1 MSQEARNIICTTHT
15 YYAGE
20 TQDRQRF
27 ILNVF
32 DLQPLEPTA
41 DTSRTFEDILQSAD
55 ESLLDTNPID
65 FTSSNMGQLQEW
77 STPFCGRLVQFCS
90 FFLSLCDINEFFT
103 GRAHPS
109 SRKTQ

>member
-32 DLQPLEPTA
+32 DLQPLEPLPIL
-41 DTSRTFEDILQSAD
+41 RGRLKTFFKVLMRAYSTPIRSILPHQ
-55 ESLLDTNPID
+55 
-65 FTSSNMGQLQEW
+65 MGQLQEW

-90 FFLSLCDINEFFT
+90 FSLSLCDINEFFT

>member
-1 MSQEARNIICTTHT
+1 MSQEARNIICTIHT

-65 FTSSNMGQLQEW
+65 FTSSNGTTSRMEHSILW
-77 STPFCGRLVQFCS
+77 KACTIL
-90 FFLSLCDINEFFT
+90 FFFPLALWYQWIFYRTRTFKLS
-103 GRAHPS
+103 
-109 SRKTQ
+109 